1 MLKKLFRW
9 GLKKSLYVYHVGA
22 SACNNCDIE
31 ILDLLTP
38 KWDVERFGIVLVDSP
53 RHADVL
59 LVTGSVNKQIAPRLR
74 EVYEAT
80 PNPKVVIAI
89 GTCCSG
95 NMFKDSY
102 NTIGEL
108 DKVIP
113 VTAYV
118 PGCPPKPEAMIA
130 GIVKVI
136 STL

>member
-38 KWDVERFGIVLVDSP
+38 KWDVERFGIVLVGSP

-89 GTCCSG
+89 GTCPSG

-102 NTIGEL
+102 NTIGDL

-118 PGCPPKPEAMIA
+118 PGCPPTPEAMIA

>member
-38 KWDVERFGIVLVDSP
+38 KWDVERFGIVLVGSP

-89 GTCCSG
+89 GTCPSG

-102 NTIGEL
+102 NTIGDL